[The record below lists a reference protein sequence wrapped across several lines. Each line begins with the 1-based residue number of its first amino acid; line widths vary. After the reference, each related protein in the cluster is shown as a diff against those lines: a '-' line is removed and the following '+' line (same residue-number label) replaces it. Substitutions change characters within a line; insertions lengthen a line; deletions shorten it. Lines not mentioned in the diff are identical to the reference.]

1 MNRFARALP
10 DLARVAFAG
19 VVTYRAEMAI
29 WILATTLPLVMLAV
43 WDAVVAEGPVAG
55 FDGSGVAR
63 YFFATLI
70 VRQLTGVWLL
80 WELSQE
86 IRSGSLSIKLLRP
99 QNPLLYHALQM
110 LLALPLRLVVLAPIL
125 VVFAALRP
133 ELVWWASP
141 AQWGL
146 FLVTTALA
154 WWITFGVQALI
165 GMVSFWADK
174 ADGLFG
180 VWFTFWMLASGYM
193 IPFAFLPEVAR
204 DALFWLPFRATLA
217 LPIEVWTGTLPVA
230 DAGPDV
236 AVQLVWS
243 LGLALAVAAMWRR
256 GLARY
261 GAFGA

>member
-1 MNRFARALP
+1 MSRLVRALP
-10 DLARVAFAG
+10 DLTRVAFAD

-55 FDGSGVAR
+55 FDGGTVAR
-63 YFFATLI
+63 YFFATLV

-80 WELSQE
+80 WELSHE
-86 IRSGSLSIKLLRP
+86 IRSGTLSIKLLRP
-99 QNPLLYHALQM
+99 QNPLVYSALQM
-110 LLALPLRLVVLAPIL
+110 LLALPLRLLVLAPIL
-125 VVFAALRP
+125 IAFAALRP
-133 ELVWWASP
+133 ELLWSASP
-141 AQWGL
+141 SQWAL
-146 FLVTTALA
+146 FLLTSALA

-180 VWFTFWMLASGYM
+180 VWFTFWMLASGYT
-193 IPFAFLPEVAR
+193 IPFAFMPDVVR
-204 DALFWLPFRATLA
+204 DILFWLPFRASLA
-217 LPIEVWTGTLPVA
+217 LPVEVWTGTLPVLA
-230 DAGPDV
+230 AGPDLAV
-236 AVQLVWS
+236 ALMWGA
-243 LGLALAVAAMWRR
+243 GLAFAAAAMWRR